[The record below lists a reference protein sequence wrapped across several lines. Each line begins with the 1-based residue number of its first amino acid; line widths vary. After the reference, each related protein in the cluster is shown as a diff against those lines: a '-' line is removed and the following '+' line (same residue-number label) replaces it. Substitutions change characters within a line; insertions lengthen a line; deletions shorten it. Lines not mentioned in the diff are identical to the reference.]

1 MAETTEVQRL
11 DYSKFPPEHPTG
23 LAEAW
28 SIYKSSHEPPGL
40 LVEWYQGRGFGEWT
54 ISVGLGLVY
63 NRRYD
68 RREDGRKDTLAV
80 AWAWYD
86 RRHQL
91 IERGLAHRGVGWMNL
106 SEAKVRAAEFVV
118 MAPWPRCLGWSDE
131 EVAEIERWLS
141 DSMAEM
147 PEVLR
152 V

>member
-1 MAETTEVQRL
+1 MTETTEVQHL

-63 NRRYD
+63 NRQYA
-68 RREDGRKDTLAV
+68 RRDDGRTRTLAV

-91 IERGLAHRGVGWMNL
+91 IERGLTLRVRG
-106 SEAKVRAAEFVV
+106 A
-118 MAPWPRCLGWSDE
+118 WPRCLGWSDE